1 VPRTAFRLP
10 DVGEGIAE
18 AELVAWHVKP
28 GERIAEDDPL
38 LDVMTDKATV
48 EIPSPI
54 SGLVVSLIGA
64 PGEKLAIGSEIAVFE
79 RDGAEAPP
87 PAPPPPA
94 ATPPPAAPA
103 HKVLAAPAVR
113 ERARRLGIELAG
125 IAGTGACGR
134 ITHEDL
140 DRQHR
145 PAPASMPDAVVE
157 TPMIGL
163 RRRIAER
170 LQDAAQRIPHFT
182 YVEEIDVGALEDLR
196 ASLNA
201 AHPGQRLTVLPF
213 LIRALVRVL
222 PRFPQANAHYD
233 EAAEVLRQHSG
244 VHVGIATA
252 TPQGLLVPVLR
263 HAETLD
269 LWQSA
274 AAIAA
279 LAEAAR
285 GGHAD
290 RETLSGSTITVTSLG
305 LLGGI
310 VATPIINTPEV
321 AIVGVNRI
329 VERPVVR
336 GGAIVIG
343 KVMNLS
349 CSFDHRVLDGWEAAS
364 FVQAIK
370 ALLEQPAL
378 LFIDKG
384 EKP

>member
-279 LAEAAR
+279 LTEAAR
-285 GGHAD
+285 GGHAE

>member
-1 VPRTAFRLP
+1 MPRTAFRLP

-233 EAAEVLRQHSG
+233 EAAEVLRQHSA

-252 TPQGLLVPVLR
+252 TPQGLLVPVMR
-263 HAETLD
+263 HAGTLD

>member
-1 VPRTAFRLP
+1 MPRTAFRLP

-263 HAETLD
+263 HAE
-269 LWQSA
+269 
-274 AAIAA
+274 
-279 LAEAAR
+279 
-285 GGHAD
+285 

>member
-1 VPRTAFRLP
+1 MPRTAFRLP

-279 LAEAAR
+279 LTEAAR
-285 GGHAD
+285 GGHAE